1 MVHIKLKVGH
11 SYELKINEQRTIVF
25 AVLYGFE
32 RGRNKDIYT
41 IRIYDRKRDVEFPLE
56 ESTFDDWAKDGRI
69 KELTAEEA
77 LAYVIG

>member
-11 SYELKINEQRTIVF
+11 SYELKINEQRTIIF

-41 IRIYDRKRDVEFPLE
+41 IRIYDRNRDVEFPLE
-56 ESTFDDWAKDGRI
+56 ESTFDAWIKDGRI

>member
-11 SYELKINEQRTIVF
+11 SYELKINEQRAIVF

-41 IRIYDRKRDVEFPLE
+41 IRIYERNRDVEFPLE
-56 ESTFDDWAKDGRI
+56 ESIFNAWVKDGRI
-69 KELTAEEA
+69 KALTAEEA
-77 LAYVIG
+77 LMYVLG